1 MIYARWGL
9 AVSGWVA
16 LAATLLPEGSPP
28 RVIIALAFVLLCPG
42 AAAVRLGDALLRRA
56 GLRIDRLEAFVLSIA
71 LSLAIGAL
79 VTETFFLTATYT
91 TTRAMVVL
99 AGFTTVGALC
109 PVGRRDR
116 RGPTAPADGA
126 KAWGRRTLNNH

>member
-9 AVSGWVA
+9 ALSGWCA
-16 LAATLLPEGSPP
+16 LAATWLPNGSPP
-28 RVIIALAFVLLCPG
+28 RVIIAFAFVLLCPG
-42 AAAVRLGDALLRRA
+42 AAAVQLGDVVLRRS

-79 VTETFFLTATYT
+79 VAEAFFLTATYT

-99 AGFTTVGALC
+99 AAFTTAGALC
-109 PVGRRDR
+109 PAALR
-116 RGPTAPADGA
+116 RGE
-126 KAWGRRTLNNH
+126 RTQPE